1 MTSRRWSRRVRADRK
16 SVAADGNIQDSRI
29 SSDSHVTHIN
39 AVHIHPASGATVE
52 GASLPD
58 IATILADLTD
68 RTAELA
74 AEQIAQAKRLAA
86 LEHRQTTGPTT
97 ALADLR
103 QHNAE
108 LTSRLETQAER
119 LRAVED
125 RLEDRQALSS
135 ATALTDLQHRNA
147 ELTAQ
152 FATQADQL
160 TALERQR
167 DAAYAS
173 AAASEAEHRD
183 ERLRR
188 EAAEAERLRAD
199 QESAAARARADQYA
213 AERDEAHR
221 RLAAQPPRE
230 EGEPVAALSRTQQS
244 PAAAG
249 HQGGYAPGRVLKRR
263 HTVRPSHRG
272 LQRTHFTYK
281 KVGGMKLIV
290 AMKTCSSRWCP
301 RCFRERHGKTLAA
314 VIGPVGL
321 LASLAAAIGLF
332 RVGAPWWIGLPVVLG
347 LFCATPLL
355 VDWAEQ
361 STPKL

>member
-1 MTSRRWSRRVRADRK
+1 MTSRPWSRRVRADRK

-58 IATILADLTD
+58 IAAILADLGD

-86 LEHRQTTGPTT
+86 LEHRKTNGPTA

-103 QHNAE
+103 HHNAE
-108 LTSRLETQAER
+108 LTSRLENQAER
-119 LRAVED
+119 LRAV
-125 RLEDRQALSS
+125 EDRQALSS
-135 ATALTDLQHRNA
+135 ATALTDLQLRNA

-160 TALERQR
+160 TALERRR

-173 AAASEAEHRD
+173 AAASEAEHRA

-199 QESAAARARADQYA
+199 QESASARARADQYA

-230 EGEPVAALSRTQQS
+230 ESEPVAALSRTQQS

-249 HQGGYAPGRVLKRR
+249 HQGGYVPGRVLKRR

-361 STPKL
+361 STPRL

>member
-1 MTSRRWSRRVRADRK
+1 MTSRLWSRRVRADRK

-39 AVHIHPASGATVE
+39 AVHIHPPSGATVE

-58 IATILADLTD
+58 IAAILADLGD
-68 RTAELA
+68 RTTELA
-74 AEQIAQAKRLAA
+74 AEQLAQAKRLAA
-86 LEHRQTTGPTT
+86 LEHRKSTGPTA

-103 QHNAE
+103 HHNAE

-135 ATALTDLQHRNA
+135 AAALTDLQRRNA

-160 TALERQR
+160 TALERRR

-173 AAASEAEHRD
+173 AAASEAEHRA

-230 EGEPVAALSRTQQS
+230 ESEPVAALSRTRQS

-249 HQGGYAPGRVLKRR
+249 QGGYAPGRVLKRR
-263 HTVRPSHRG
+263 HTVRPTHLR
-272 LQRTHFTYK
+272 LQRTHFAYK

-301 RCFRERHGKTLAA
+301 RCFRERHGKTLGA

-361 STPKL
+361 SAPKP